1 MRKVIGHWSLVI
13 GCLLA
18 SMLCAQA
25 DGGAVLA
32 QEKAGPWLVTLFGSP
47 TPLRAG
53 PADLSVM
60 VQDAATGAP
69 VLAERVSLKVQA
81 SASPGSEA
89 WVPPCCSMKKA
100 AGVVEATHAAAQNKL
115 LYAANVILPASGA
128 HDVIV
133 RIGGGSPSS
142 ELLTVPVKV
151 EPPAPPL
158 SHYWAWLAA
167 PPLLVVV
174 FGLNQRLRRREH
186 RA

>member
-18 SMLCAQA
+18 SALCARA

-47 TPLRAG
+47 APLRAG

-60 VQDAATGAP
+60 VQDASTGAP
-69 VLAERVSLKVQA
+69 VLAQRVSLKVQA
-81 SASPGSEA
+81 AASPGSEA
-89 WVPPCCSMKKA
+89 WVPPCCSMKKNV
-100 AGVVEATHAAAQNKL
+100 GVVEATHAAAQNKL
-115 LYAANVILPASGA
+115 LYAANLILPSSGA

-133 RIGGGSPSS
+133 RIGGDSPTS

-174 FGLNQRLRRREH
+174 FGLNQRLRRRER